1 MAGEQERVS
10 RWESQSAPQKVTN
23 FFGNPALP
31 AALKESYVNITTMP
45 IRQLKRRKRVIK
57 REEQINMHESAKA
70 AAERYRQEK
79 ERLIAEGKLRRE
91 LIKVDART
99 TIVRYIPIEPGE

>member
-23 FFGNPALP
+23 FFGDPALP

-57 REEQINMHESAKA
+57 REEQISMHESAKA